1 MLFEFRVFIIQE
13 KRTCDSSK
21 KDCGAA
27 VPQLALI
34 GVVNERGRG
43 SRGKKNATT
52 TTIATTAAAA
62 ADSSSSKQKKKRGE
76 FLWVSISRSG
86 G

>member
-1 MLFEFRVFIIQE
+1 M
-13 KRTCDSSK
+13 
-21 KDCGAA
+21 
-27 VPQLALI
+27 ALI

-52 TTIATTAAAA
+52 TTIATTAAA
-62 ADSSSSKQKKKRGE
+62 DSSSSKQKKKRGE

>member
-1 MLFEFRVFIIQE
+1 M
-13 KRTCDSSK
+13 
-21 KDCGAA
+21 
-27 VPQLALI
+27 ALV